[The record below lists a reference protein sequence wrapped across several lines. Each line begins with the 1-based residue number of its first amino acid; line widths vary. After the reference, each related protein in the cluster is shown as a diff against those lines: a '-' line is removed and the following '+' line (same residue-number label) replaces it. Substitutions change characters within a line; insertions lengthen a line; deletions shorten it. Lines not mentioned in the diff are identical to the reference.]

1 MKGGAEDM
9 KKKTVWSW
17 NFTIIALGTLISA
30 IGGAGITLGLSL
42 VVFDQ
47 TQSTLLSGIYT
58 AIAMVP
64 GITLPVL
71 FGPLVDRANRKHIIV
86 GLDALS
92 GLIYLSF
99 MVYIHQTGFSY
110 GAYIV
115 FNLVTGCIWQIYNLA
130 YCSLY
135 PDLIP
140 EGMEQK
146 GYAVSGMIYPIAS
159 TIVTPVAAILYAN
172 WGIEILFLIVG
183 VSLMI
188 ASAFESRIRYV
199 HVRKNT
205 ANQGGLKQYADDM
218 LEGIRYLKRE
228 KGVRSIYSYM
238 MITNATGEANGKMVM
253 AHFQTTSGLTTA
265 MYGLLTSAET
275 IGRLVG
281 SAVHYLFNIP
291 EEKRYAL
298 TVRVY
303 MIFEMCDGIM
313 LFVAYPVMLA
323 LRFVCGFLGSQTAA
337 LRSAAVQ
344 KYLPSD
350 MRARVNGLFSVLAS
364 LGMMVAQLAVGALG
378 EVLPYRW
385 VAAMFAGFSFAAIVV
400 LIVRNKKLVEPVYNF
415 HV

>member
-1 MKGGAEDM
+1 MKGGAKEM
-9 KKKTVWSW
+9 EKKTVWSW
-17 NFTIIALGTLISA
+17 NFAIITLGTLISA

-86 GLDALS
+86 GLDAIS
-92 GLIYLSF
+92 GLIYLLF
-99 MVYIHQTGFSY
+99 MAYIHETGFSY

-115 FNLVTGCIWQIYNLA
+115 FNLVTGCIWQVYNLA
-130 YCSLY
+130 YSSLY

-159 TIVTPVAAILYAN
+159 TIVTPIAAILYAN

-183 VSLMI
+183 ISLLI
-188 ASAFESRIRYV
+188 AAAFESRVRYV
-199 HVRKNT
+199 HERKEATEN
-205 ANQGGLKQYADDM
+205 GSLKQYMDDM
-218 LEGIRYLKRE
+218 LEGFLYLKRE
-228 KGVRSIYSYM
+228 KGIRSIYSYM
-238 MITNATGEANGKMVM
+238 MITNATGNANGKMVM
-253 AHFQTTSGLTTA
+253 AHFQTSSVLTTA

-303 MIFEMCDGIM
+303 MIFEMCDGVM
-313 LFVAYPVMLA
+313 LFMAYPVMLM

-337 LRSAAVQ
+337 IRSAAVQ

-364 LGMMVAQLAVGALG
+364 LGMMVTHLIVGALG
-378 EVLPYRW
+378 EVLPYKG
-385 VAAMFAGFSFAAIVV
+385 VAAVFSGFSFAAILL
-400 LIVRNKKLVEPVYNF
+400 LIVRNKKHVEPVYNWN
-415 HV
+415 V